1 MDDRRPLRAPAP
13 ASSTLLVPL
22 RRCAA
27 CLAIASAVWT
37 LGGCSLFVMAGKMFF
52 GDPKQTATFH
62 AVTDVD
68 LTDGEKSVL
77 IVATTPLSAK
87 EAGATVDIQIVE
99 QVSRQLRAK
108 GIKVY
113 PSKKVLNWLDE
124 RGGQWGDAS
133 EIAAK
138 FDADYI
144 VEIDVDRFSH
154 REENSPDLYRGNA
167 IGNVRAYE
175 VVKVD
180 GRRTASPCFSNEFT
194 CTYPSQSPKA
204 AHQISEET
212 FRREFLGR
220 VCTQIAQLFYDH
232 RASETVFQ

>member
-1 MDDRRPLRAPAP
+1 MDDRRPLHAPVP
-13 ASSTLLVPL
+13 ASSRLLVPL

-52 GDPKQTATFH
+52 GDPKQTAKFH

-108 GIKVY
+108 GIKV
-113 PSKKVLNWLDE
+113 
-124 RGGQWGDAS
+124 
-133 EIAAK
+133 
-138 FDADYI
+138 
-144 VEIDVDRFSH
+144 
-154 REENSPDLYRGNA
+154 
-167 IGNVRAYE
+167 
-175 VVKVD
+175 
-180 GRRTASPCFSNEFT
+180 
-194 CTYPSQSPKA
+194 
-204 AHQISEET
+204 
-212 FRREFLGR
+212 
-220 VCTQIAQLFYDH
+220 
-232 RASETVFQ
+232 